1 MDLSLSQNFFDLD
14 TYFSKRRVL
23 RASKRDLEREIS
35 TTVDRDWILFLAE
48 VSKYKVSRW
57 SIFSHLLLNKIWRR
71 VIHSFSVSTKLFRG
85 IMKSASFDLSITA
98 LVLILEKSCLTQ
110 LLHESSCH
118 ANHWTDNMRL
128 FRALQSRN
136 WNTRFCSTKK
146 KTERQAKT
154 SKKVK
159 LHSNK
164 TVSSR

>member
-1 MDLSLSQNFFDLD
+1 MCCCCCW
-14 TYFSKRRVL
+14 
-23 RASKRDLEREIS
+23 KRDLEREIS
-35 TTVDRDWILFLAE
+35 TTVGRDWIFFLAE
-48 VSKYKVSRW
+48 VSKYKASRW
-57 SIFSHLLLNKIWRR
+57 SIFSRLSLNKIPAESYPFIQSQQLFISPEQWNYT
-71 VIHSFSVSTKLFRG
+71 SVSTKLFRG
-85 IMKSASFDLSITA
+85 IMNSASFDQSITA
-98 LVLILEKSCLTQ
+98 LVLILGISRLTR
-110 LLHESSCH
+110 LLRESSCH
-118 ANHWTDNMRL
+118 ANRWTDNTRL